1 MVTHHGYDVTTD
13 DHALAASAGLR
24 RYLRR
29 RAGLYESA
37 ALVLCVSNFVREKA
51 IRRGAPAERTLVHYL
66 GVDTSWF
73 TPDPAIARSE
83 TVLFVGRLVENK
95 GCELL
100 LRAMALVKR
109 SRPECRVVILGDG
122 PLRPRLGAIAR
133 ELALGNVSFLSTQPA
148 DAVRRWMNEARVL
161 CVPSVTVK
169 SGASEGFGMVF
180 AEAQAMGLPVASF
193 ETGGI
198 PEAVGHGTT
207 GLLAAERDVP
217 GLARNI
223 IALLSAGS
231 MWQRFSDAARRRV
244 RERFDLRRQTA
255 ALENIYRA
263 VLQRETVPA

>member
-1 MVTHHGYDVTTD
+1 
-13 DHALAASAGLR
+13 
-24 RYLRR
+24 
-29 RAGLYESA
+29 
-37 ALVLCVSNFVREKA
+37 
-51 IRRGAPAERTLVHYL
+51 
-66 GVDTSWF
+66 
-73 TPDPAIARSE
+73 
-83 TVLFVGRLVENK
+83 
-95 GCELL
+95 
-100 LRAMALVKR
+100 
-109 SRPECRVVILGDG
+109 
-122 PLRPRLGAIAR
+122 
-133 ELALGNVSFLSTQPA
+133 
-148 DAVRRWMNEARVL
+148 
-161 CVPSVTVK
+161 
-169 SGASEGFGMVF
+169 
-180 AEAQAMGLPVASF
+180 MGLPVASF